1 MGVLQQVGPMHRV
14 PTCCLCRCPWVH
26 SDALSCA
33 SPLYP
38 SQLITAPSFWCPCLV
53 VISTGLVVPGFL
65 AYTRR
70 WAVEGG
76 GSHHERSELHLGAAG
91 VKANSGHA
99 AHLDST
105 LGVGQQCIPCLRFFP
120 LAVAAANLVPCFSME
135 WEGPEC
141 SLSSG
146 WVVTMWWWE
155 NRLSLVQTS
164 LHTASQA
171 SPIVSH
177 NWSFNPASTILI
189 LFWNKFSGH
198 VGAAC
203 GLSECIK
210 RRAVM
215 E

>member
-1 MGVLQQVGPMHRV
+1 MGVLKQVGPMHRV

-26 SDALSCA
+26 SDVLSCA

-53 VISTGLVVPGFL
+53 VVSTGLVVPGFL

-70 WAVEGG
+70 WTMVEWSPWEIWVASGCCWSNSQQWPCCPPG
-76 GSHHERSELHLGAAG
+76 LYSGSGSPMHPMFEIFS
-91 VKANSGHA
+91 
-99 AHLDST
+99 
-105 LGVGQQCIPCLRFFP
+105 
-120 LAVAAANLVPCFSME
+120 LAVAASNLVPCFSVE

-146 WVVTMWWWE
+146 CVVTMWWWE

-164 LHTASQA
+164 LHTALQE
-171 SPIVSH
+171 SPFVSH
-177 NWSFNPASTILI
+177 NWSFSQDSTILI
-189 LFWNKFSGH
+189 LLWNKFSGQ
-198 VGAAC
+198 VGAAH